1 MIEGCKQAQ
10 RLNNLLVMGT
20 ILEEDLTINPA
31 TNPLSSKNIE
41 DNTDLISDDSDI
53 NQASTSSCD

>member
-1 MIEGCKQAQ
+1 
-10 RLNNLLVMGT
+10 MGT

-31 TNPLSSKNIE
+31 INPHPSKNIE
-41 DNTDLISDDSDI
+41 DNTDVISDDSEI